1 MTLSIRVRVRVGVG
15 ELLSLSFNV
24 LSIVICDCE
33 FIIWLALMIGAC
45 LLSGGRGGWGHGA
58 GWEVK
63 AWEAGSGLAM
73 DNAYEVCVSVQW
85 DVC

>member
-1 MTLSIRVRVRVGVG
+1 MTLSIRVGVSVGVG

-33 FIIWLALMIGAC
+33 FIIWLALVIGAC
-45 LLSGGRGGWGHGA
+45 LLSGERGGWGHGA

-63 AWEAGSGLAM
+63 AWEASSGLVV
-73 DNAYEVCVSVQW
+73 DNAHGMCASAQ
-85 DVC
+85 